1 MIQRFPDARTAPASA
16 LALALAIL
24 IPSVSLARETASPT
38 AGDSQLGLASWH
50 TPGRSRGQT
59 RTASGRP
66 WASQEMIAAHRSL
79 PFGSKVRVVNLRNG
93 RNVVVQI
100 TDRGPYARGRII
112 DLSQRAAVALDLI
125 SVGCGRV
132 RLEKLPPGE

>member
-1 MIQRFPDARTAPASA
+1 MTQRLPGARTALAS
-16 LALALAIL
+16 LLGLLLAIL
-24 IPSVSLARETASPT
+24 IPAVSLARETGAPSAANP
-38 AGDSQLGLASWH
+38 QVGLASWH
-50 TPGRSRGQT
+50 SPSQSSGRD

-66 WASQEMIAAHRSL
+66 WANQEMIAAHRSL
-79 PFGSKVRVVNLRNG
+79 PFGSRIRVVNLRNG

-112 DLSQRAAVALDLI
+112 DLSQRAAVTLDLI

-132 RLEKLPPGE
+132 RLEKLPPGQ

>member
-1 MIQRFPDARTAPASA
+1 MTQRFPDALTAPAST

-24 IPSVSLARETASPT
+24 IPSVSLARETAGPT
-38 AGDSQLGLASWH
+38 AANPQLGVASWH
-50 TPGRSRGQT
+50 TPGRSSRQT

-66 WASQEMIAAHRSL
+66 WANQEMIAAHRSL
-79 PFGSKVRVVNLRNG
+79 PLGSRVRVVNLRNG

-132 RLEKLPPGE
+132 RLEKLPPGQ